1 MKGYDM
7 SEFFFLSAEEI
18 KRLLPL
24 DDLIEALRG
33 GFISGCEVP
42 LRHHHTMNIPGEPD
56 ATLLLMPAW
65 NGTELGGIK
74 LVNVNPGNADRGM
87 AALSASYLLF
97 DTRTG
102 HHLGILDGGEI
113 TARRTVA
120 ASALAASYLARP
132 DAETL
137 LVVGAGRLGSNL
149 PYAYRAVR
157 PIRNVIVWGRNPEK
171 CKALATQLNQDGFN
185 ATASADLEHAVAQAD
200 IITCATLSRT
210 PLIKGEW
217 LTPGQHLDLIGGFT
231 PLMREA
237 DDEAIKRSSVFIDTD
252 SAFSESGDI
261 IDPINNGVLM
271 REAVKA
277 DLYDLCRGAHG
288 GRQSSNEITLFKAVG
303 TALEDLAAA
312 TLAYRKFVG
321 RDSGLR

>member
-1 MKGYDM
+1 MTD
-7 SEFFFLSAEEI
+7 FFSLNAE
-18 KRLLPL
+18 KTKSLLPF
-24 DDLIEALRG
+24 DALIDALRE

-42 LRHHHTMNIPGEPD
+42 LRHHHSIDIPGEPD

-65 NGTELGGIK
+65 NGAEFGGVK
-74 LVNVNPGNADRGM
+74 LVNVNPGNADNGM

-97 DTRTG
+97 DAKTG
-102 HHLGILDGGEI
+102 HHLAMLDGGEI

-137 LVVGAGRLGSNL
+137 LVVGGGRVGSNL

-157 PIRNVIVWGRNPEK
+157 PVKNVFVVDRDIEK
-171 CKALATQLNQDGFN
+171 SKALVNQLNQDGFN
-185 ATASADLEHAVAQAD
+185 ATATSDLEHAVPKAD
-200 IITCATLSRT
+200 IISCATLSNT

-252 SAFSESGDI
+252 GVFSESGDI
-261 IDPINNGVLM
+261 IDPIKSGVLK

-277 DLYDLCRGAHG
+277 DLYGLCRNVHC
-288 GRQSSNEITLFKAVG
+288 GRQSSDEITLFKAVG
-303 TALEDLAAA
+303 TALEDLSAA
-312 TLAYRKFVG
+312 TLAYRTFVRSENG
-321 RDSGLR
+321 A